1 MTVFLAAKQSDSTL
15 FLAGLVGREPD
26 LSPSIGI
33 GYQTER
39 IFARLTKILDA
50 HQIGLANVVNIKI
63 SLLDVTTWKEV
74 VFPIVDKMF
83 NGTVP
88 PCAVVGVSA
97 LVEEWME
104 IEIEV
109 VASLTVEP

>member
-1 MTVFLAAKQSDSTL
+1 MTVFLPSKQSDSAL

-39 IFARLTKILDA
+39 IFDRLSKILDT
-50 HQIGLANVVNIKI
+50 HQIGLVDVVNIRI
-63 SLLDVTTWKEV
+63 YLLDVNAWKKD

-83 NGTVP
+83 SGSVP
-88 PCAVVGVSA
+88 PCTVVGVSA